1 MHGPMSD
8 ANASF
13 AAHLGGDRKGT
24 IHDWRMPPAE
34 THWIH
39 LELTHEAEAW
49 LLNRGRIDPVAFR
62 ALVAMGARPRC
73 AAFDDGVL
81 VVLRGV
87 NTNDGADPED
97 MVSLRIWIEKN
108 RVVTVAPRPV
118 AAIGDL
124 HNRIVHGRGPSTP
137 AELVVDVS
145 GRMLDRMTPIVAE
158 LEEETDILSEM
169 LIEGELG
176 RFREGLAK
184 LRRRLIQFRRHLS
197 PQRDTLKALLREGHL
212 VFGEQDRELL
222 REVAERTTKYVEDI
236 SSMAER
242 ATVMHDELEGR
253 LNERMNRNMQ
263 TMSLVAALFL
273 PVSFLSSLFGMNVG
287 GIPWSS
293 SDWGFVWLCGIMVA
307 LMVGQVLVMRR
318 MNLFGLS

>member
-1 MHGPMSD
+1 MSD
-8 ANASF
+8 GNASF
-13 AAHLGGDRKGT
+13 AALLGGEQRGS

-34 THWIH
+34 PHWLH

-49 LLNRGRIDPVAFR
+49 LLNKSRIDPVAFR

-87 NTNDGADPED
+87 NTNEGSEPED
-97 MVSLRIWIEKN
+97 MVSLRMWIEKN

-118 AAIGDL
+118 SAIGDL
-124 HNRIVHGRGPSTP
+124 HNRVSHGRGPGTP
-137 AELVVDVS
+137 AELVVDLA

-158 LEEETDILSEM
+158 LEEETDILSEI
-169 LIEGELG
+169 LLGGELV

-197 PQRDTLKALLREGHL
+197 PQRDTLKALLREGHI

-236 SSMAER
+236 SSMSER
-242 ATVMHDELEGR
+242 GTVMHDELEGR

-287 GIPWSS
+287 GIPLGNSE
-293 SDWGFVWLCGIMVA
+293 WGFLLLCAIMA
-307 LMVGQVLVMRR
+307 LLMAGQIHVMRR
-318 MNLFGLS
+318 LKLFTLS